1 MKTWRM
7 AAGAIALLA
16 LTACG
21 GYHGGAG
28 HGRSMDAIGAKAEQ
42 EVAKLLD
49 DTVQEP
55 ERAKRAKAIA
65 AEMIEE
71 IKASSRQ
78 QRDFH
83 RKLYEMNANYDA
95 APEDF
100 TKILDQASNQRMRSA
115 AMILALR
122 FKLKET
128 LKPDEW
134 KALTEGMNRY
144 RSRYGQDKEGAAAPA
159 GAH

>member
-1 MKTWRM
+1 MKTWQM
-7 AAGAIALLA
+7 AAGAIAIFA

-28 HGRSMDAIGAKAEQ
+28 HGRNMDAIGAKAEQ

-49 DTVQEP
+49 ETVQDA
-55 ERAKRAKAIA
+55 ERAKQAKAIV

-71 IKASSRQ
+71 IKASSKQ
-78 QRDFH
+78 QREFH
-83 RKLYEMNANYDA
+83 RKLYEMNANYNA

-100 TKILDQASNQRMRSA
+100 TKILDDASNQRMRSA

-128 LKPDEW
+128 LKLDEW
-134 KALTEGMNRY
+134 KALSEGMNRY
-144 RSRYGQDKEGAAAPA
+144 RSRYWQDKDGAAEPA
-159 GAH
+159 GVR